1 MLATH
6 VLLHK
11 MHKLDKGPICPEILV
26 QKHVKKNPHPLEY
39 QFYQFNKSARGSVR
53 NIATMFTQ
61 VDIIF
66 GLSSKHWS
74 WIHTENSWIWK
85 EDHPKNIPA
94 RIDIFWQWFLRRMK
108 CETNLQQ
115 QASQNRKYHTWK
127 TVLSTWHQ
135 WHAEGSGDCPKY
147 PFQGASNQR
156 IKLK

>member
-1 MLATH
+1 VIFSILWC
-6 VLLHK
+6 LL
-11 MHKLDKGPICPEILV
+11 LEICFTFHS
-26 QKHVKKNPHPLEY
+26 QKSLPKYINPGR
-39 QFYQFNKSARGSVR
+39 NVKSARGSVR

-74 WIHTENSWIWK
+74 WIHTKNSWIWK
-85 EDHPKNIPA
+85 EDHPKNFPA

-156 IKLK
+156 EKKEILNI